1 MLVLSPRTQG
11 TTLTQWLYAELRGA
25 ILDGRLRRGA
35 AVPPTRSLA
44 AAYGVSRRVVVN
56 VFDQLREEGYLEAR
70 VGSGTRVSE
79 NVPEDYLLNAA
90 PSARKKQRTPGAPA
104 SGALDTRTDR
114 PVRAFNAFV
123 PALTEF
129 PIDLWTRLTGRCVR
143 QASVNSLAGG
153 DPAGALALRE
163 AIAEYLGTWRGVAC
177 KAEQVVIT
185 SGTQQALDLIARL
198 VVRPHDKVCVEDPGY
213 LDAID
218 IFRLAGA
225 KIVGVPVDEHGID
238 PDIGRTRCRDARAI
252 YVTPA
257 HQFPLAS
264 TLRLDRRLGLL
275 RWAREQ
281 HAVIVEDDYDSEF
294 RFSGR
299 PIPPIRGLAG
309 ADDVFLLGT
318 FSKTLFPALRLG
330 YIVVPDAWREPM
342 VKLRRRIE
350 RYPPA
355 LPQAVLALF
364 LSEGHFAR
372 HMRRMRELY
381 GTRLACLR
389 ANVERHLHGVLKL
402 TDMESGLNAPAI
414 LLNGM
419 TSDEASTRAR
429 KRELEVWPLSR
440 YCISRDDVH
449 GLLLGFA
456 AFNEREIRKGVIELA
471 RAFE

>member
-11 TTLTQWLYAELRGA
+11 TTLTQWLYAELRRA

-198 VVRPHDKVCVEDPGY
+198 VVRPHDKVCVEDPVTVSVV
-213 LDAID
+213 D
-218 IFRLAGA
+218 
-225 KIVGVPVDEHGID
+225 VPV
-238 PDIGRTRCRDARAI
+238 
-252 YVTPA
+252 VTV
-257 HQFPLAS
+257 FS
-264 TLRLDRRLGLL
+264 
-275 RWAREQ
+275 
-281 HAVIVEDDYDSEF
+281 AVVE
-294 RFSGR
+294 
-299 PIPPIRGLAG
+299 P
-309 ADDVFLLGT
+309 
-318 FSKTLFPALRLG
+318 
-330 YIVVPDAWREPM
+330 
-342 VKLRRRIE
+342 
-350 RYPPA
+350 
-355 LPQAVLALF
+355 
-364 LSEGHFAR
+364 
-372 HMRRMRELY
+372 
-381 GTRLACLR
+381 
-389 ANVERHLHGVLKL
+389 
-402 TDMESGLNAPAI
+402 
-414 LLNGM
+414 
-419 TSDEASTRAR
+419 
-429 KRELEVWPLSR
+429 SR
-440 YCISRDDVH
+440 YTR
-449 GLLLGFA
+449 
-456 AFNEREIRKGVIELA
+456 
-471 RAFE
+471 